1 MYKND
6 TSEEGLA
13 QAQKLSVELKKAE
26 DDLAETEY
34 EKMLSDQE
42 AMLDALSADYE
53 EWMNERLDNSD
64 ALLTEIRDELSE
76 KGDEIKTTLTEVAGQ
91 YGSTLSTSLTTIFGE
106 KPFDGVTTAIN
117 NLIAKIDS
125 YVGGN
130 PGESKVSGGTNSG
143 SGASS
148 SGGTTQ
154 KAANNTNTTTST
166 TTNTNQS
173 SKSGKYTFID
183 KKSVYDKN
191 KLAKETSIV
200 D

>member
-1 MYKND
+1 M
-6 TSEEGLA
+6 
-13 QAQKLSVELKKAE
+13 SVELQKAE
-26 DDLAETEY
+26 EDLQETEM
-34 EKMLSDQE
+34 EKAMDDVQS
-42 AMLDALSADYE
+42 MLDALSADYE
-53 EWMNERLDNSD
+53 EWMNQRLDDEAS
-64 ALLTEIRDELSE
+64 LLKEIRDKLPT
-76 KGDEIKTTLTEVAGQ
+76 GDEIKTTLTEVAGQ

-106 KPFDGVTTAIN
+106 KPFDGVTKAIN
-117 NLIAKIDS
+117 DLIARIDS

-130 PGESKVSGGTNSG
+130 PGDSKVSGGTNSG

-154 KAANNTNTTTST
+154 KAANNTNATTST

>member
-1 MYKND
+1 M
-6 TSEEGLA
+6 
-13 QAQKLSVELKKAE
+13 SVELQKAE
-26 DDLAETEY
+26 EDLQETEM
-34 EKMLSDQE
+34 EKAMDDVQS
-42 AMLDALSADYE
+42 MLDALSDDYE
-53 EWMNERLDNSD
+53 EWMNQRLDNED
-64 ALLTEIRDELSE
+64 ALLSEIRDKLSE
-76 KGDEIKTTLTEVAGQ
+76 KGGEINATLTGIADK

-106 KPFDGVTTAIN
+106 KPFDGVTKAIN
-117 NLIAKIDS
+117 DLIAKIDS

-154 KAANNTNTTTST
+154 KAANNTNNNNTNKNA
-166 TTNTNQS
+166 NTNQG